1 MKVLTVGWQMLEDIF
16 NDGGVIGSDIKKE
29 LSKVHDRRRRK
40 RTSQEYNAIARVSNG
55 SQSADRSTYSATYR
69 ARLKSTEV
77 VLAPKAARMVKEW
90 YYMPPAGHALFLLP
104 GKKLGVKAGVQVRGT
119 PKARHGGWLGLY
131 RVQDDVNEDYG
142 FDDATWRNLP
152 AIMEQFSNDPEN

>member
-1 MKVLTVGWQMLEDIF
+1 MICGTEYQNLMQGNDPAMKVLTVGWQMLEDIF

-104 GKKLGVKAGVQVRGT
+104 GKKLGVKAGVQVRERPRLDMEVAT
-119 PKARHGGWLGLY
+119 P
-131 RVQDDVNEDYG
+131 
-142 FDDATWRNLP
+142 LP
-152 AIMEQFSNDPEN
+152 R